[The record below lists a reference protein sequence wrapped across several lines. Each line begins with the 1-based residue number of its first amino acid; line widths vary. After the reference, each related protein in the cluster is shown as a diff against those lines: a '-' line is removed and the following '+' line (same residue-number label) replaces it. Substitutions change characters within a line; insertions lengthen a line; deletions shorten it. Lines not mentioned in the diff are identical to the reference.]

1 VNLTGHSHRADPGPV
16 IESVS
21 GPERAVRTLPGMT
34 RTTDPHR
41 LTSRL
46 DVEWERLRR
55 QPSSVSAARTW
66 QLPVPWEIRDLQH
79 VLEATHAV
87 HPWADDVAAALVAAA
102 RHDQLAGR
110 ILLQRM
116 LGGIVLGAPRYR
128 SFRDGCDPV
137 EIALG
142 AAWEAIRD
150 YDVERRQGCVVV
162 RLVGDTLYRAFRGPL
177 RKRGAAEQ
185 AWSPMRLIETT
196 LAEVHEGSSPLEE
209 LARVVRLAGDAGV
222 PADDLQLIRELA
234 GVDSPR
240 VLAERKGVTVRTV
253 RNRRDRAVARIR
265 ETVVTA

>member
-87 HPWADDVAAALVAAA
+87 HPWADDVAA
-102 RHDQLAGR
+102 
-110 ILLQRM
+110 
-116 LGGIVLGAPRYR
+116 
-128 SFRDGCDPV
+128 
-137 EIALG
+137 
-142 AAWEAIRD
+142 
-150 YDVERRQGCVVV
+150 
-162 RLVGDTLYRAFRGPL
+162 TLYRAFRGPL

>member
-1 VNLTGHSHRADPGPV
+1 
-16 IESVS
+16 
-21 GPERAVRTLPGMT
+21 MT
-34 RTTDPHR
+34 RTSNPHR

-46 DVEWERLRR
+46 DAEWERLRR
-55 QPSSVSAARTW
+55 QPSSVSVARSW
-66 QLPVPWEIRDLQH
+66 QLPVPWVIRDLQD
-79 VLEATHAV
+79 VFEATHSV
-87 HPWADDVAAALVAAA
+87 HPCADEVAAGLVAAA

-128 SFRDGCDPV
+128 SFRDDCDPV

-150 YDVERRQGCVVV
+150 FDVEERPGGVMA

-177 RKRGAAEQ
+177 RKRGSAEQ
-185 AWSPMRLIETT
+185 AWSPMRLVETT
-196 LAEVHEGSSPLEE
+196 LTEIHEGSSPLEE
-209 LARVVRLAGDAGV
+209 LARVVRLADDAGV
-222 PADDLQLIRELA
+222 PADDLQLVRDLA

-240 VLAERKGVTVRTV
+240 TLAEQKGVTVRTV

-265 ETVVTA
+265 AAVVAA